1 MYSLFAYYFPNVVT
15 MPDKFMQSTL
25 ETIYMTFFS
34 GLIGGVAGVALAV
47 ILVATKPEGVL
58 ENKTCYRLL
67 DKLIN
72 LFRSIPFIIL
82 LALIYPITRFIVGT
96 TIGLNA
102 ALVPLTLGFAPFFA
116 RQIQNALLEVDD
128 GIVEAAQSMGS
139 SPFEILVHVY
149 LKEGL
154 PAIIRASAVS
164 IISLIGLTAM
174 AGAVGAGGLGS
185 LAINIGYNGFKND
198 VAVMS
203 TLIILVIVFI
213 TQWFCHFLIKKVS
226 H

>member
-1 MYSLFAYYFPNVVT
+1 MYALFAEYFPNVVT
-15 MPDKFMQSTL
+15 MPDKFIQSTL

-34 GLIGGVAGVALAV
+34 GLIGGLVGILLAI
-47 ILVATKPEGVL
+47 ILVATKNNGIL
-58 ENKTCYRLL
+58 ANRTCYAIL
-67 DKLIN
+67 DKIIN

-82 LALIYPITRFIVGT
+82 LALIYPLTRFIVGT
-96 TIGLNA
+96 TVGLNA
-102 ALVPLTLGFAPFFA
+102 ALVPLTIGFAPFFA
-116 RQIQNALLEVDD
+116 RQIQNALLEVDE
-128 GIVEAAQSMGS
+128 GIVEAAQAMGS
-139 SPFEILVHVY
+139 SPYEIIIHVY

-203 TLIILVIVFI
+203 TLIILVFVFI
-213 TQWFCHFLIKKVS
+213 TQWICNMLIKRVS